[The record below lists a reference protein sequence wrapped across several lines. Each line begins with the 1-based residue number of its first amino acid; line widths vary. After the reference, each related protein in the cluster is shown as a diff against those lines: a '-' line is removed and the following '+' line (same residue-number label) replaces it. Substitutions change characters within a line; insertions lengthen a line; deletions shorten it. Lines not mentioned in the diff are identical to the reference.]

1 MVYMAE
7 METQTCQNT
16 MTWEIF
22 LHGSNFLS

>member
-16 MTWEIF
+16 MTWHKDIPAW
-22 LHGSNFLS
+22 LNLS